1 MENASVRRVRM
12 MNNRPTLLL
21 DGADTLPLIY
31 ALSDFPGADSR
42 TYQAQKN
49 IAAFRQAGINLV
61 ACDTNLLLGWYKAAE
76 GDYDALRAELSYVLD
91 ANPDARIFL
100 RLHLNPPYWWLRD
113 HPDEL
118 IVYRTSEGDL
128 PGVDNGDSDRLIRGD
143 KDRLLRVSTASEL
156 WRREA
161 GDRLRGFLK
170 SLKNT
175 PEGRALAAVQVAY
188 GLNGEWHQL
197 GTDVVPA
204 MQTAFRRH
212 LRALYA
218 DEAAL
223 QTAWNDPSVTFDTA
237 PFHPETF
244 QSGDDGLF
252 RDPRLSRRIIDAQ
265 KFIQLNNAETI
276 VHFCRIVKE
285 TMGEAMLAGA
295 FYGYYIYTG
304 GRNAP
309 IGGHLMPEVLYN
321 AKGIVDFISGPAP
334 YAENRKIDAVPMQR
348 GLLESSRLNGMLW
361 LTEMDQA
368 PEESLAWPG
377 GGNPAKMNVS
387 IAMLRRNILMP
398 VLSGE
403 GAWFYDH
410 RVDFTNAGVY
420 RKRGWWDNPRLMREI
435 AALRDV
441 IERRRRAPYRP
452 AADVLFVYDTDQAY
466 IRTDCTERQYEV
478 YSSIM
483 RCGVAA
489 DTIYLKD
496 LDKCDIE
503 RYRLIVM
510 TNAFLITPE
519 QRALIARLTRGK
531 QVIWLDAPGYCD
543 GETLDC
549 RHIAE
554 ITGMTVRRHAAE
566 NGYTLTRA
574 LGGETLTDNLGESGA
589 RFCIEDDQ
597 AETLGMFSDGAV
609 CAARKGDQW
618 YFASPL
624 LSQAAV
630 LPAVLASGAHRYCE
644 GEGISVLADGEIVLL
659 YASSA
664 GEKTVRLRN
673 GKTLTHT
680 LPAYT
685 ALVLDA
691 QTGAV
696 LM

>member
-197 GTDVVPA
+197 GTDVGPA

-212 LRALYA
+212 LRTLYT

-265 KFIQLNNAETI
+265 KFIQLNNA
-276 VHFCRIVKE
+276 
-285 TMGEAMLAGA
+285 
-295 FYGYYIYTG
+295 
-304 GRNAP
+304 
-309 IGGHLMPEVLYN
+309 
-321 AKGIVDFISGPAP
+321 
-334 YAENRKIDAVPMQR
+334 IDARQYAYCP
-348 GLLESSRLNGMLW
+348 ESISAASSRKPWARPCWRARFTAITSTPAAGTRPSAATSCPRFSITPRDLW
-361 LTEMDQA
+361 TSSAA
-368 PEESLAWPG
+368 PRPTPKTARSTPCPCSAACS
-377 GGNPAKMNVS
+377 NPA
-387 IAMLRRNILMP
+387 A
-398 VLSGE
+398 
-403 GAWFYDH
+403 
-410 RVDFTNAGVY
+410 
-420 RKRGWWDNPRLMREI
+420 
-435 AALRDV
+435 
-441 IERRRRAPYRP
+441 
-452 AADVLFVYDTDQAY
+452 
-466 IRTDCTERQYEV
+466 
-478 YSSIM
+478 
-483 RCGVAA
+483 
-489 DTIYLKD
+489 
-496 LDKCDIE
+496 
-503 RYRLIVM
+503 
-510 TNAFLITPE
+510 
-519 QRALIARLTRGK
+519 
-531 QVIWLDAPGYCD
+531 
-543 GETLDC
+543 
-549 RHIAE
+549 
-554 ITGMTVRRHAAE
+554 
-566 NGYTLTRA
+566 
-574 LGGETLTDNLGESGA
+574 
-589 RFCIEDDQ
+589 
-597 AETLGMFSDGAV
+597 
-609 CAARKGDQW
+609 
-618 YFASPL
+618 
-624 LSQAAV
+624 
-630 LPAVLASGAHRYCE
+630 
-644 GEGISVLADGEIVLL
+644 
-659 YASSA
+659 
-664 GEKTVRLRN
+664 
-673 GKTLTHT
+673 
-680 LPAYT
+680 
-685 ALVLDA
+685 
-691 QTGAV
+691 
-696 LM
+696 